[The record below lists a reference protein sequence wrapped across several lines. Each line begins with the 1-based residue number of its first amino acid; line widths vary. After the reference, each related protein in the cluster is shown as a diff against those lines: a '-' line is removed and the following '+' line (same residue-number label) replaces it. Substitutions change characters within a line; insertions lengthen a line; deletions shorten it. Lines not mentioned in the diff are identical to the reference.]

1 MNRLI
6 LAFALVATAT
16 WPSIGSDGPPA
27 PSPRALSKLPFA
39 TNPLVVTDPSG
50 QRWDLASD
58 LFPQTVVAIELL
70 ELRGTALPQSWFGN
84 LSQRLGPN
92 SAVRLVSLVRGTLNQ
107 PALRALA
114 TQYDQLIPEGV
125 DWLVYSITPESESA
139 LAQAGLLDPE
149 GSRSTGSLI
158 TFNHKLGR
166 ATQISAGSSLDDVLA
181 DLRFV
186 SAADLR
192 EWFTDLPVV
201 DQDGQTRRFYTD
213 VLEGKIVVIDFIFTR
228 CGSICPVLTATMAR
242 TQKLLAD
249 RNNRD
254 VQLVSIS
261 VDPTHDTPE
270 VLKQFGAKFEA
281 KPGWVFLTGN
291 KQQLDW
297 VSYRLGGYTD
307 DKETHLSVFLVGDP
321 LNGRWSK
328 LMGTASA
335 DDIERAVRELIAQ
348 RDGTKNAL

>member
-1 MNRLI
+1 MRRLGLTLL
-6 LAFALVATAT
+6 LAVTAT
-16 WPSIGSDGPPA
+16 WPSIGSDAPPA
-27 PSPRALSKLPFA
+27 PSPRVVRGVLFA
-39 TNPLVVTDPSG
+39 SSPLIVTDPTG
-50 QRWDLASD
+50 QRWDLARD

-70 ELRGTALPQSWFGN
+70 EIRGADAPKSWFGN

-92 SAVRLVSLVRGTLNQ
+92 SAVRLVSLVRGTLDQ

-114 TQYDQLIPEGV
+114 TQYDRLIPEGV
-125 DWLVYSITPESESA
+125 DWLIYSITSESEKA
-139 LAQAGLLDPE
+139 LTEAGLLDPAS
-149 GSRSTGSLI
+149 SRSTGNLI
-158 TFNHKLGR
+158 TLNQKLGR
-166 ATQISAGSSLDDVLA
+166 ATRLLDGSSLDDVLD

-192 EWFTDLPVV
+192 EWFTDLPVI
-201 DQDGQTRRFYTD
+201 DQDGQKRRFYTD

-249 RNNRD
+249 RTNRD

-270 VLKQFGAKFEA
+270 VLKKFGEKFEA
-281 KPGWVFLTGN
+281 KPGWLFLTGN

-307 DKETHLSVFLVGDP
+307 DKETHLAIFLVGDP
-321 LNGRWSK
+321 LNGKWSK

-348 RDGTKNAL
+348 RDGTNDAL